1 MKKIFILLVAMGMTV
16 STGAVSA
23 SCDTRICFSSY
34 LDCLNQGLNSTL
46 CFQAYITC
54 RDSGCNPV

>member
-1 MKKIFILLVAMGMTV
+1 MGMTV